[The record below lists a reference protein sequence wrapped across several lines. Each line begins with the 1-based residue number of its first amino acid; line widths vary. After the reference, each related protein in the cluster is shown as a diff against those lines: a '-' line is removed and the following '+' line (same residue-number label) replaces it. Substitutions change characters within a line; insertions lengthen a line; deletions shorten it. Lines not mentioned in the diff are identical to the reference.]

1 MATMQGVRGRVSYA
15 DLERMPDDGRRYELY
30 DGELAV
36 VPAPLP
42 RHQRALLNL
51 EDIFR
56 AYTRAHGG
64 EALVSPIDIVLSD
77 CNVVQPD
84 LVFFGS
90 ARQHVVKADEPI
102 RVPPD
107 IAIEILSP
115 STASTDR
122 GRKMRVLA
130 RFGLPEYWLVDPVV
144 GTIEVYVLVGSTL
157 ELRQNASGND
167 AVRSALFPDLVV
179 PLADVIPA

>member
-1 MATMQGVRGRVSYA
+1 MQGVRGRVSYA

-51 EDIFR
+51 ADALR
-56 AYTRAHGG
+56 DYSDAHGG
-64 EALVSPIDIVLSD
+64 EVLVSPIDIVLSRY
-77 CNVVQPD
+77 NVVQPD
-84 LVFFGS
+84 LVFFGPS
-90 ARQHVVKADEPI
+90 RRHVVKADEPI

-107 IAIEILSP
+107 LAIEILSP

-122 GRKMRVLA
+122 GRKMRLLA
-130 RFGLPEYWLVDPVV
+130 RFGLPEYWLVDPVAA
-144 GTIEVYVLVGSTL
+144 TIEVYVLVGSTL
-157 ELRQNASGND
+157 ELRQAASGND
-167 AVRSALFPDLVV
+167 AVWSALFPDLVV
-179 PLADVIPA
+179 PLSDVIPV